1 MYYITEIFW
10 LVVGK
15 FRSFQVVSCSLW
27 IISGRFLFVVGRFRS
42 FLACCRLFQV
52 VSCLLQVVS
61 GRFFLVVGRFRLF
74 LARGRSFQV
83 VSCSLQVVSGRSSG
97 RFLLA
102 VGRFRS
108 FLARCKSLQVLPR
121 FSNYRYWYQIG
132 QTKLFVDIN
141 IQSKQSI
148 IHHSQLIQISFSF
161 RHLFWRILVT
171 FAHMIST
178 SPLFVSFA
186 IFRTVSKVK
195 EKECFGK
202 KFCKFKILLEWEIY
216 ISYIA

>member
-121 FSNYRYWYQIG
+121 FSNYHYWYQIG
-132 QTKLFVDIN
+132 QAKLFVDIN

-148 IHHSQLIQISFSF
+148 INSIVHSQFRLTSAFATFFHACLVISV
-161 RHLFWRILVT
+161 I
-171 FAHMIST
+171 
-178 SPLFVSFA
+178 
-186 IFRTVSKVK
+186 
-195 EKECFGK
+195 
-202 KFCKFKILLEWEIY
+202 
-216 ISYIA
+216 